1 MHYNNSGTLDNT
13 LRERG
18 NREGNGGGW
27 GIGKGKLIF
36 FLLKSVKCQEGPLG
50 QRKVSQLICRQLKG
64 EVEVIFF
71 SCPCFYL
78 NYHFIL
84 NHVIIILDSVIS
96 R

>member
-1 MHYNNSGTLDNT
+1 M
-13 LRERG
+13 
-18 NREGNGGGW
+18 GGG
-27 GIGKGKLIF
+27 GGGKGKGKLYF

>member
-1 MHYNNSGTLDNT
+1 M
-13 LRERG
+13 
-18 NREGNGGGW
+18 GGGGG
-27 GIGKGKLIF
+27 GIGKGKLY
-36 FLLKSVKCQEGPLG
+36 FLLLKLVKCQEGPLG

>member
-1 MHYNNSGTLDNT
+1 MGGGV
-13 LRERG
+13 G
-18 NREGNGGGW
+18 NREGNGGVGNRE
-27 GIGKGKLIF
+27 GKAFFF

-50 QRKVSQLICRQLKG
+50 QRKVSQLICRQLNG
-64 EVEVIFF
+64 EVKVIFF

>member
-1 MHYNNSGTLDNT
+1 M
-13 LRERG
+13 
-18 NREGNGGGW
+18 GGGGG
-27 GIGKGKLIF
+27 GIGKGKLYF
-36 FLLKSVKCQEGPLG
+36 FLLKSVKCQEGRLG
-50 QRKVSQLICRQLKG
+50 QRKVSQLICQLKG

>member
-1 MHYNNSGTLDNT
+1 M
-13 LRERG
+13 
-18 NREGNGGGW
+18 GGW
-27 GIGKGKLIF
+27 RIGKGKLYF

-96 R
+96 W